1 LNLEDFLRLVTR
13 SEERMTRVA
22 VAFAV
27 ACLMSG
33 CIAVPVPTTQTDY
46 RCTYVGGGY
55 FSCHPWHTPW
65 LPH

>member
-1 LNLEDFLRLVTR
+1 
-13 SEERMTRVA
+13 MTRVA
-22 VAFAV
+22 VALAV

>member
-1 LNLEDFLRLVTR
+1 
-13 SEERMTRVA
+13 MTRVA

-33 CIAVPVPTTQTDY
+33 CIAVPVPTQTDY